1 MILAFMSTSL
11 SRSLIWLTLAEVLF
25 NISGYV
31 IHAVAGRVLGPADYG
46 RYALVVTLTTTVIIL
61 IGNGIPTAMSRYL
74 SEYFEKS
81 PRMVGTIKHTGAR
94 LQFFLIGGVTL
105 VFFFASPLIARLLG
119 DPSLTPLFA
128 LSSLIIP
135 AFAASSFYFYYFTGI
150 HRFRTQAIL
159 KMTRAVLRIALI
171 VSLVFAFGIY
181 GALIGYIL
189 VPLCTFLFGFLLDR
203 KSAVAFDTS
212 AANTVEEQ
220 FPWKLLLSSAWPI
233 TLFLLFYEIFISIDL
248 YLVKALL
255 YDDVQTGLYNAAL
268 TLGRLPYYLF
278 YALSIVLLPA
288 LAKLKSD
295 GDPEKVARLMSQSL
309 RYAGI
314 ILLPL
319 FILLFAYAEPTLALF
334 FGTKY
339 AEAVDAFRV
348 LVGGLSCLTV
358 FYVVSSGLMGL
369 GHARLAMWMAIVG
382 TALNTALNLFLVPH
396 FGIVGSAWST
406 TLSSVMVTLAT
417 LDLMQRYIRT
427 PIHISHSARILL
439 AGALLFFATRLFP
452 AHSISFLIPTTLLGI
467 GYLVTLSF
475 LGVLTR
481 EDFAAFTSFLPKKK
495 GSSK

>member
-1 MILAFMSTSL
+1 MSISL

-46 RYALVVTLTTTVIIL
+46 RYALVVTLTTTIIIL

-94 LQFFLIGGVTL
+94 LQFFLIGGITL
-105 VFFFASPLIARLLG
+105 TFFFASPLIAYLLG

-135 AFAASSFYFYYFTGI
+135 TFAASSFYFYYFTGI
-150 HRFRTQAIL
+150 HRFRTQAAL
-159 KMTRAVLRIALI
+159 KMTRAILRLILI

-181 GALIGYIL
+181 GAIAGYIL
-189 VPLCTFLFGFLLDR
+189 VPLCTFFLGLLLDR
-203 KSAVAFDTS
+203 KSSDLFKKSTDT
-212 AANTVEEQ
+212 TTEEP

-255 YDDVQTGLYNAAL
+255 HDDVQTGLYNAAL

-295 GDPEKVARLMSQSL
+295 GDPEKVSRLMSQSL
-309 RYAGI
+309 RYASI

-319 FILLFAYAEPTLALF
+319 FILLFTYAEPTLTLF
-334 FGTKY
+334 FGAKY
-339 AEAVDAFRV
+339 IGAVDAFRI

>member
-1 MILAFMSTSL
+1 MSTSL
-11 SRSLIWLTLAEVLF
+11 SRSLLWLTLAEVLF

-74 SEYFEKS
+74 SEYFEKD
-81 PRMVGTIKHTGAR
+81 PRMVGTIKHVGAR

-105 VFFFASPLIARLLG
+105 LFFAISPLIAQLLG

-135 AFAASSFYFYYFTGI
+135 TFAASSFYFYYFTGI
-150 HRFRTQAIL
+150 HRFRTQAAL
-159 KMTRAVLRIALI
+159 KMTRAILRIVLI

-181 GALIGYIL
+181 GAIAGYIL
-189 VPLCTFLFGFLLDR
+189 VPLCTFLLGYVLDR
-203 KSAVAFDTS
+203 KSS
-212 AANTVEEQ
+212 AAFRASAINTTENP
-220 FPWKLLLSSAWPI
+220 FHWKLLLSSAWPI

-255 YDDVQTGLYNAAL
+255 HDDVQTGLYNAAL

-295 GDPEKVARLMSQSL
+295 GNPEKVSRLMSQSL

-319 FILLFAYAEPTLALF
+319 FVLLFVYAEPTLTLF
-334 FGTKY
+334 FGAKY
-339 AEAVDAFRV
+339 IGAVDAFRI
-348 LVGGLSCLTV
+348 LVGGLSFLTV

-369 GHARLAMWMAIVG
+369 GHARLAMWMAIAG
-382 TALNTALNLFLVPH
+382 TALNAMLNLFLVPR
-396 FGIVGSAWST
+396 FGIIGSAWST
-406 TLSSVMVTLAT
+406 TLSSVLVTLAT
-417 LDLMQRYIRT
+417 LALMQTSIRT
-427 PIHISHSARILL
+427 PVNISQSLRIL
-439 AGALLFFATRLFP
+439 GANIALFFAASLFP
-452 AHSISFLIPTTLLGI
+452 SASIAFLIPATLLGS
-467 GYLVTLSF
+467 GYIATLF
-475 LGVLTR
+475 LLGTLTR

-495 GSSK
+495 G

>member
-1 MILAFMSTSL
+1 MSISL

-46 RYALVVTLTTTVIIL
+46 RYALVVTLTTTIIIL

-94 LQFFLIGGVTL
+94 LQFFLIGGITL
-105 VFFFASPLIARLLG
+105 TFFFASPLIAYLLG

-135 AFAASSFYFYYFTGI
+135 TFAASSFYFYYFTGI
-150 HRFRTQAIL
+150 HRFRTQAAL
-159 KMTRAVLRIALI
+159 KMTRAILRLILI

-181 GALIGYIL
+181 GAIAGYIL
-189 VPLCTFLFGFLLDR
+189 VPLCTFFLGLLLDR
-203 KSAVAFDTS
+203 KSSDLFKKSTDT
-212 AANTVEEQ
+212 TTEEP

-255 YDDVQTGLYNAAL
+255 HDDVQTGLYNAAL

>member
-1 MILAFMSTSL
+1 MSTSI
-11 SRSLIWLTLAEVLF
+11 SRSLVWLTIAEVLF

-81 PRMVGTIKHTGAR
+81 PYMVGIVKHAGAR
-94 LQFFLIGGVTL
+94 LQFFLIGGVT
-105 VFFFASPLIARLLG
+105 VAFFFASPFIAYLLG

-135 AFAASSFYFYYFTGI
+135 TFAASSFYFYYFTGI
-150 HRFRTQAIL
+150 HRFQTQAAL
-159 KMTRAVLRIALI
+159 KMMRAVLRITLI
-171 VSLVFAFGIY
+171 ASMVFAFGIY
-181 GALIGYIL
+181 GAIAGYIL
-189 VPLCTFLFGFLLDR
+189 VPLCTFLLGLLLDR
-203 KSAVAFDTS
+203 RSSAPFRGS
-212 AANTVEEQ
+212 ADATTESS
-220 FPWKLLLSSAWPI
+220 FSWKLLLSSAWPI

-248 YLVKALL
+248 YLVKAILH
-255 YDDVQTGLYNAAL
+255 DDVQTGFYNAAL
-268 TLGRLPYYLF
+268 TVGRLPYYLF

-295 GDPEKVARLMSQSL
+295 GDPEKVSRLMSQSL

-319 FILLFAYAEPTLALF
+319 FILLFAYAEPTLTLF
-334 FGTKY
+334 FGTQY
-339 AEAVDAFRV
+339 TGAVDAFRI

-369 GHARLAMWMAIVG
+369 GHANLAMWMAISG
-382 TALNTALNLFLVPH
+382 TILNATLNLFLVPQ

-406 TLSSVMVTLAT
+406 TLSSTLITFTTLA
-417 LDLMQRYIRT
+417 LMQRYIRT
-427 PIHISHSARILL
+427 PFHTSHGARILL
-439 AGALLFFATRLFP
+439 AGALLFLAVQLFP
-452 AHSISFLIPTTLLGI
+452 AHSIAFLIPATFLGI
-467 GYLVTLSF
+467 GYLATLFF

-481 EDFAAFTSFLPKKK
+481 EDLAGFTSFLPKKK